1 MGGDKENEGGG
12 GEWLRLCNSE
22 VREREN
28 AENGR
33 DRINKGERRE
43 RRGQEKKSKLLN
55 VMITKNDA
63 IKEEDR
69 KKGRKS

>member
-1 MGGDKENEGGG
+1 MAEIMQLG
-12 GEWLRLCNSE
+12 GE
-22 VREREN
+22 RETEN